1 MTTTKKKSF
10 DCVDMKN
17 NAQAAL
23 LEEYEKRRGEFS
35 DFATFVHETRSE
47 WEKAALAR
55 LLKRKS
61 KASA

>member
-1 MTTTKKKSF
+1 MPTMKKKNF
-10 DCVDMKN
+10 DCVEMKN

-23 LEEYEKRRGEFS
+23 LEEYEKRQGEFS
-35 DFATFVHETRSE
+35 DFAIFVHETRSE
-47 WEKAALAR
+47 LEKAALAR